1 MRPEAPFSRPVAI
14 CSCITV
20 LILFRRSREKPAC
33 SGAAVGKLAPTTND
47 ATKQK
52 TKRIRM
58 SANLSQRQA
67 PRVRHVT
74 KQWAAELGPAVKPRD
89 NAFRE
94 VTHRPRADHRSA
106 QIPVRIAASFGGRCL
121 PLSVMQ
127 RCGWHR
133 GAVAPCLWPARTD
146 HLRAH
151 LISPE
156 ENAFVPFSGALTLT
170 VMTGNSAHAFSR
182 RRARDA
188 GQTDRRQTTS
198 RRWKPANR
206 NGNRQHH

>member
-1 MRPEAPFSRPVAI
+1 MRPEAPFSWPVVM
-14 CSCITV
+14 CSFITM
-20 LILFRRSREKPAC
+20 LIRLRRSLEKPAC

-58 SANLSQRQA
+58 SANLSQRQE

-106 QIPVRIAASFGGRCL
+106 QIPVRIAASFRRTLFAIIGYATVWLASRGRCPL
-121 PLSVMQ
+121 PLAGPDRSS
-127 RCGWHR
+127 
-133 GAVAPCLWPARTD
+133 AVSSRLKRT
-146 HLRAH
+146 HLS
-151 LISPE
+151 L
-156 ENAFVPFSGALTLT
+156 F
-170 VMTGNSAHAFSR
+170 
-182 RRARDA
+182 RAR
-188 GQTDRRQTTS
+188 
-198 RRWKPANR
+198 
-206 NGNRQHH
+206 

>member
-67 PRVRHVT
+67 PRMRHVT

-94 VTHRPRADHRSA
+94 VSTGHGRIIGPLRSRSA
-106 QIPVRIAASFGGRCL
+106 SPPLFGGRCL

-146 HLRAH
+146 HLQSH

-156 ENAFVPFSGALTLT
+156 ENAFVPFSGSLTLT
-170 VMTGNSAHAFSR
+170 VMTGNSAHAFS
-182 RRARDA
+182 
-188 GQTDRRQTTS
+188 DRKSTR
-198 RRWKPANR
+198 
-206 NGNRQHH
+206 